1 MVRTTQMLGFGRFY
15 GKITRIGGS
24 IMEPITGVSIA
35 AFLGACF
42 YKAGEKCS
50 EKMIETVFENKK
62 ELADNFTG
70 LFRDEIITLGLSDAT
85 TSAEVQQQLEAKPE
99 IAAQVQSKWDDN
111 AKLVRVLREQMQNVS
126 SQMTNIAKNV
136 GAQGDNKIDK
146 QVNNFS

>member
-1 MVRTTQMLGFGRFY
+1 
-15 GKITRIGGS
+15 
-24 IMEPITGVSIA
+24 MEPITITAIA

-50 EKMIETVFENKK
+50 EKIIETIFEKK
-62 ELADNFTG
+62 RELADNFTG
-70 LFRDEIITLGLSDAT
+70 LFRDEIITLDLSGAT

-99 IAAQVQSKWDDN
+99 IAAQVQSKWDGN
-111 AKLVRVLREQMQNVS
+111 AELVRVLREQVQNVS

-146 QVNNFS
+146 QVNKFS